1 MDEER
6 KKILEMISEG
16 KISVE
21 EAEKLLE
28 AVSKEKPGSKEVK
41 DSSGRKILKY
51 LRVVVEPKEKGGD
64 RVNIRVPLNLIRAGL
79 KWASFMPKEAQ
90 DKVDEVLT
98 EKGLDLNFKN
108 MSKEDVEELIRTLD
122 DLEIDIE
129 GKEKVR
135 VYCE

>member
-1 MDEER
+1 M
-6 KKILEMISEG
+6 LSQG

-21 EAEKLLE
+21 EAEKILE
-28 AVSKEKPGSKEVK
+28 AVSEEKPESEGVK
-41 DSSGRKILKY
+41 DPSGRKILKY

-79 KWASFMPKEAQ
+79 KWAAFMPKEAQ
-90 DKVDEVLT
+90 ERVDEVLT

-108 MSKEDVEELIRTLD
+108 MSKEDIEELIRTLD

-129 GKEKVR
+129 GKETVK

>member
-1 MDEER
+1 
-6 KKILEMISEG
+6 
-16 KISVE
+16 
-21 EAEKLLE
+21 
-28 AVSKEKPGSKEVK
+28 
-41 DSSGRKILKY
+41 
-51 LRVVVEPKEKGGD
+51 
-64 RVNIRVPLNLIRAGL
+64 
-79 KWASFMPKEAQ
+79 MPEEAQ

-108 MSKEDVEELIRTLD
+108 MSKDDVEERIRTLD

>member
-1 MDEER
+1 MNEER
-6 KKILEMISEG
+6 KKILEMLSEG

-21 EAEKLLE
+21 EAEKLMD
-28 AVSKEKPGSKEVK
+28 AVSKEEQESKGFK
-41 DSSGRKILKY
+41 DTSGRKILKY
-51 LRVVVEPKEKGGD
+51 LRVVVEPKQKGGD

-79 KWASFMPKEAQ
+79 KWAAFMPKEAQ

-108 MSKEDVEELIRTLD
+108 MSKQDVEELIRTLD